1 MIHLVIFD
9 LDGTLVQTE
18 KLKAL
23 SYARAVI
30 DLCPNTVQ
38 TTEVIEAFKEV
49 VGQSRRE
56 VALALMKRFDLERA
70 ARSRL
75 AEFGVSAPWQAFVQ
89 IRLAYYERM
98 LTDPQIILNHRWPY
112 TIALLH
118 EVRRMQCKTGLATMS
133 HCNQVQQILK
143 ILRLTDAFDFIAT
156 GDDIDRGKPDP
167 QIYQLVASELETA
180 PEDCLVI
187 EDSPAGVRAAL
198 DAGMHCFA
206 VTTPFTREAIHSS
219 HLLEKDRIV
228 DDPAQLVDLVGR
240 FLELETER
248 N

>member
-1 MIHLVIFD
+1 MIRLVIFD
-9 LDGTLVQTE
+9 LDGTLVKTE
-18 KLKAL
+18 ALKAL

-30 DLCPNTVQ
+30 ELCPNTVQ

-49 VGQSRRE
+49 VGRSRRE

-89 IRLAYYERM
+89 IRLAYYEKM
-98 LTDPQIILNHRWPY
+98 LNDPLVILNHRWPY
-112 TIALLH
+112 TIALLE
-118 EVRRMQCKTGLATMS
+118 EVRRMGCKTGMATMS

-143 ILRLTDAFDFIAT
+143 ILNLSAAFDFIAT

-167 QIYQLVASELETA
+167 QIYRLVSSELDIA
-180 PEDCLVI
+180 PADCLVI

-198 DAGMHCFA
+198 AAGMHCFA
-206 VTTPFTREAIHSS
+206 VTTPFTRDAIHSS
-219 HLLEKDRIV
+219 HLLSEDRIV
-228 DDPAQLVDLVGR
+228 DDPAKLVDLIGR
-240 FLELETER
+240 FLEEHQ